1 MVTDYTYWLD
11 YPQVDRT
18 KKVASLVHREL
29 SSILQHKVSD
39 PRIEPIT
46 ITEVLVSKD
55 LKHAKI
61 FVVGRGSA
69 EASQT
74 AVEALNRARSYIRRQ
89 LAKQAGL
96 KYTPSLEFKI
106 DKVPERSTR
115 VLNLMKKISQSV
127 D

>member
-29 SSILQHKVSD
+29 SSILLHKVSD
-39 PRIEPIT
+39 PRIEPTT

-61 FVVGRGSA
+61 FVVGRGSP

-74 AVEALNRARSYIRRQ
+74 SVEALNRARSYIRRQ

>member
-29 SSILQHKVSD
+29 SSILLHKVSD
-39 PRIEPIT
+39 PRIEPTT

-61 FVVGRGSA
+61 FVVGRGSP
-69 EASQT
+69 ESSQT
-74 AVEALNRARSYIRRQ
+74 SVEALNRARSYIRRQ